1 MNTPEKIRSFLE
13 SATEYPAK
21 SKLEPYMEFIRSL
34 RKKRWAYRQIA
45 DALQTEFQL
54 PVAPST
60 IHNFLKVRSKRNR
73 EAMPD
78 DSIVPPLSGAQPQPI
93 KRPRFNLDA

>member
-1 MNTPEKIRSFLE
+1 METPEKIRSFLE
-13 SATEYPAK
+13 SAAEYPAK
-21 SKLEPYMEFIRSL
+21 SKLEPYSEFIRSL
-34 RKKRWAYRQIA
+34 RKKRWTYRQLA

-60 IHNFLKVRSKRNR
+60 IHNFLKVRSKRKR

-78 DSIVPPLSGAQPQPI
+78 DPPPIPKPWVPPQPS
-93 KRPRFNLDA
+93 RPRFNLDA